1 LDISHNLLK
10 NLPNLRQM
18 GRLNHLNCAY
28 NQLENLDFL
37 TKPPLPPFL
46 EGATFM
52 SEGTEMY
59 SFKSLDCS
67 HNPIQQIEALR
78 DLTSLQELDCSYTFI
93 ADLSPLYELND
104 LYKVTLLG
112 VPISE
117 EQRAIFHQFLPNCQ
131 LIC

>member
-1 LDISHNLLK
+1 
-10 NLPNLRQM
+10 LPI
-18 GRLNHLNCAY
+18 
-28 NQLENLDFL
+28 
-37 TKPPLPPFL
+37 LP
-46 EGATFM
+46 EGTILM

-67 HNPIQQIEALR
+67 HNPIRQIEALR

-93 ADLSPLYELND
+93 TDLSPLYALTN
-104 LYKVTLLG
+104 LQKVSLLG

-117 EQRAIFHQFLPNCQ
+117 EQRAVFHQFLPNCE